1 MSFSDIIFAFILSK
15 FVETLNDFP
24 LKSPLDRQINF
35 LLEYLVLKWN
45 NVIGLVLVEGDINFC
60 RTEA

>member
-1 MSFSDIIFAFILSK
+1 MSFSEIIFAFILSK
-15 FVETLNDFP
+15 FVETLTDFP